1 MIPGPTMTNPPDKCW
16 SLMNTVKPAQDLDR
30 STAMRRAY
38 DRTEGAKDQPVPAR
52 SKLTAAALHAHPQFI
67 STSKTNP

>member
-1 MIPGPTMTNPPDKCW
+1 MTNPPDKCW

-38 DRTEGAKDQPVPAR
+38 DLTDAAKDQLVRAR

-67 STSKTNP
+67 STPKGKP